1 MKEKGDL
8 TDFDVVVGSRQG
20 GPTMTETAALQGF
33 SCIAMSRVYRGL
45 LSIRFLDEN
54 PLLMSEVRAEI

>member
-8 TDFDVVVGSRQG
+8 TDFDVIVGSRQG
-20 GPTMTETAALQGF
+20 GPTMTETADLQEF
-33 SCIAMSRVYRGL
+33 SCMAMSQVYRGL
-45 LSIRFLDEN
+45 LGIRFLDKN